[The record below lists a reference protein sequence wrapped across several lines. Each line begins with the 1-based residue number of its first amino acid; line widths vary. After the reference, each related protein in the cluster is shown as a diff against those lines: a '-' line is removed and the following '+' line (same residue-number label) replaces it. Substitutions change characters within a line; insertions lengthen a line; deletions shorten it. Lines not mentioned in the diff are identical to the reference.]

1 MEAKKRAKILD
12 VFTQALAEEGAAPPF
27 SEKLDLPIYIGML
40 ERMKEFEYK
49 PEPPAEEA
57 QEDNGQ

>member
-12 VFTQALAEEGAAPPF
+12 VFTQALAEEGTAPPF

-40 ERMKEFEYK
+40 ERMKEFAILVIIA
-49 PEPPAEEA
+49 PS
-57 QEDNGQ
+57 